1 MLTMRQKKAVTR
13 ELRDRYQ
20 RLSKKEK
27 TIFLNEFI
35 QLTSYNR
42 CYACQVLNMKKEKVL
57 GYMNIAGKRI
67 KYVADNRK
75 IKRKKKKIYGQEVFV
90 ALKEIW
96 KIGDYICSK
105 RLAPFLSE
113 IIPVLE
119 KWGEIKL
126 DTKVR
131 EKLFKISAATID
143 RLLSDTRKRYRIKGR
158 STTRPGSLL
167 KKSIPIRTFAD
178 WDEARPG
185 FFEVDLVSH
194 DGGNTKGDFNQSLNF
209 TDIATGWE
217 EMIAVKNKAQVWVF
231 AGIKR
236 IKERLPFSILGLDS
250 DNGAEFI
257 NAHLIRYCEEHKIT
271 FTRSRPY
278 RKNDSCFVEQKN
290 WSVIRRA
297 VGYARYDTDKE
308 LSILNELYV
317 YLRLYVNFFQPV
329 RKLIKKERIGSKVI
343 KRYDEAKTP
352 YRRVLASPDIEDEIK
367 MKLKS
372 QYAMLNPAELKRKI
386 TKLQDKLLKLNALK
400 QKVREDLLQKS
411 VEPSSRFEYIST

>member
-1 MLTMRQKKAVTR
+1 MLTMRHKKAITK

-20 RLSKKEK
+20 KASKKEK
-27 TIFLNEFI
+27 TMMLNEFI
-35 QLTSYNR
+35 RLTGYNR
-42 CYACQVLNMKKEKVL
+42 CYACQILKKKERVL
-57 GYMNIAGKRI
+57 GYLNIAGKRI
-67 KYVADNRK
+67 KYVADRK
-75 IKRKKKKIYGQEVFV
+75 TKRKKKRFYD
-90 ALKEIW
+90 KEIFMVLK
-96 KIGDYICSK
+96 KIWIICDYICSK

-119 KWGEIKL
+119 KHGEINL
-126 DTKVR
+126 TTKVR
-131 EKLFKISAATID
+131 EKVFKISAATID
-143 RLLSDTRKRYRIKGR
+143 RMLAETRKRYRIKGR

-178 WDEARPG
+178 WDEKVPG

-194 DGGNTKGDFNQSLNF
+194 DGSAVRGDFLQSLNF
-209 TDIATGWE
+209 TDIATGWV

-231 AGIKR
+231 AGIKS
-236 IKERLPFSILGLDS
+236 IKERLPFSILGIDS

-257 NAHLIRYCEEHKIT
+257 NAHLLRYCREEHIT

-290 WSVIRRA
+290 YSVIRRT
-297 VGYARYDTDKE
+297 VGYSRYDTDKE
-308 LSILNELYV
+308 LNTLNELYS

-329 RKLIKKERIGSKVI
+329 RKLIKKERIGSKII

-352 YRRVLASPDIEDEIK
+352 YRRVLASPDILDEIK
-367 MKLKS
+367 VKLKN

-386 TKLQDKLLKLNALK
+386 TKLQNRLLKLNALK
-400 QKVREDLLQKS
+400 QKVREDLLEKS
-411 VEPSSRFEYIST
+411 VESSSSFVYIST

>member
-1 MLTMRQKKAVTR
+1 MRQKKAVTR
-13 ELRDRYQ
+13 ELRDRY
-20 RLSKKEK
+20 RKSSKKEK
-27 TIFLNEFI
+27 TIMLDEFI
-35 QLTSYNR
+35 RLTRHNRSYAAR
-42 CYACQVLNMKKEKVL
+42 VLRLKEVL
-57 GYMNIAGKRI
+57 GYMHIRGKRVRLVRD
-67 KYVADNRK
+67 KRK
-75 IKRKKKKIYGQEVFV
+75 IKRKKKKIYDEGVLV

-96 KIGDYICSK
+96 KICDYICSK
-105 RLAPFLSE
+105 RLAPFLKE

-119 KWGEIKL
+119 KWREINL
-126 DTKVR
+126 SAKVR

-143 RLLSDTRKRYRIKGR
+143 RLLTDTRKRFRIKGR
-158 STTRPGSLL
+158 STTKPGTLL

-178 WDEARPG
+178 WDEAKPG
-185 FFEVDLVSH
+185 FFEADLVSH
-194 DGGNTKGDFNQSLNF
+194 DGGAVRGDFIQSLNF
-209 TDIATGWE
+209 TDISTGWE
-217 EMIAVKNKAQVWVF
+217 EMIAVKNKTQRWVF
-231 AGIKR
+231 SGIET

-329 RKLIKKERIGSKVI
+329 RKLIKKERIGSKVT
-343 KRYDEAKTP
+343 KKYDEAKTP
-352 YRRVLASPDIEDEIK
+352 YRRVLASPDIEDEVK
-367 MKLKS
+367 VKLRKE
-372 QYAMLNPAELKRKI
+372 YGMLNPAELKRKI
-386 TKLQDKLLKLNALK
+386 TKLQNRLLKLNALK

>member
-1 MLTMRQKKAVTR
+1 MLTMRQKKAVTK

-20 RLSKKEK
+20 RASKKEK
-27 TIFLNEFI
+27 TMMLNEFI
-35 QLTSYNR
+35 RLTGYNR
-42 CYACQVLNMKKEKVL
+42 CYACQILKKKERVL
-57 GYMNIAGKRI
+57 GYLNIAGKRI
-67 KYVADNRK
+67 KYVADRK
-75 IKRKKKKIYGQEVFV
+75 TKRKKKRFYD
-90 ALKEIW
+90 KEIFMVLK
-96 KIGDYICSK
+96 KIWIICDYICSK

-119 KWGEIKL
+119 KHGEINL
-126 DTKVR
+126 TTKVR
-131 EKLFKISAATID
+131 EKVFKISAATID
-143 RLLSDTRKRYRIKGR
+143 RMLAETRKRYRIKGR

-178 WDEARPG
+178 WDEKVPG

-194 DGGNTKGDFNQSLNF
+194 DGSAVRGDFLQSLNF
-209 TDIATGWE
+209 TDIATGWV

-231 AGIKR
+231 AGIKS
-236 IKERLPFSILGLDS
+236 IKERLPFSILGIDS

-257 NAHLIRYCEEHKIT
+257 NAHLLRYCREEHIT

-290 WSVIRRA
+290 YSVIRRT
-297 VGYARYDTDKE
+297 VGYSRYDTDKE
-308 LSILNELYV
+308 LNILNELYS

-329 RKLIKKERIGSKVI
+329 RKLIKKERIGSKII

-352 YRRVLASPDIEDEIK
+352 YRRVLASPDILDEIK
-367 MKLKS
+367 VKLKN

-386 TKLQDKLLKLNALK
+386 TKLQNRLLKLNALK
-400 QKVREDLLQKS
+400 QKVREDLLEKS
-411 VEPSSRFEYIST
+411 VESSSSFVYIST

>member
-1 MLTMRQKKAVTR
+1 MLTMRYKKAITK

-20 RLSKKEK
+20 RTFKKEK
-27 TIFLNEFI
+27 TIILNEFI
-35 QLTSYNR
+35 RLTGYNR
-42 CYACQVLNMKKEKVL
+42 SYACQILKKKERVL
-57 GYMNIAGKRI
+57 GYLNIAGKRI
-67 KYVADNRK
+67 KYVADK
-75 IKRKKKKIYGQEVFV
+75 KMKREKKRFYDKEVFI
-90 ALKEIW
+90 ALKRTWI
-96 KIGDYICSK
+96 ICDYICSK

-119 KWGEIKL
+119 KWREIKL
-126 DTKVR
+126 KPKVR

-143 RLLSDTRKRYRIKGR
+143 RLLTDTRKRFRIKGR

-167 KKSIPIRTFAD
+167 KKSILIRTFAD
-178 WDEARPG
+178 WDEKVPG

-194 DGGNTKGDFNQSLNF
+194 DGGAVRGDFNQSLNL
-209 TDIATGWE
+209 TDISTGWE

-231 AGIKR
+231 AGIKN

-250 DNGAEFI
+250 DNGSEFI

-297 VGYARYDTDKE
+297 VGYARYDTDNE
-308 LSILNELYV
+308 LNILNELYG

-343 KRYDEAKTP
+343 KKYDEAKTP
-352 YRRVLASPDIEDEIK
+352 YRRVLACK
-367 MKLKS
+367 
-372 QYAMLNPAELKRKI
+372 
-386 TKLQDKLLKLNALK
+386 
-400 QKVREDLLQKS
+400 
-411 VEPSSRFEYIST
+411 

>member
-1 MLTMRQKKAVTR
+1 MLTMRQKKAVTK
-13 ELRDRYQ
+13 ELKDRYQ
-20 RLSKKEK
+20 RASKKEK
-27 TIFLNEFI
+27 TMLLNELI
-35 QLTSYNR
+35 QLTRYNR
-42 CYACQVLNMKKEKVL
+42 SYAARALRIKEVL
-57 GYMNIAGKRI
+57 GYMNIGAKR
-67 KYVADNRK
+67 VRLVRDNRK
-75 IKRKKKKIYGQEVFV
+75 IKRKKKKIYDQEVLV

-105 RLAPFLSE
+105 RLAPYLSE

-131 EKLFKISAATID
+131 EKLLTISAATID
-143 RLLSDTRKRYRIKGR
+143 RLLADTRKKYQIKGR

-178 WDEARPG
+178 WDEKVPG

-194 DGGNTKGDFNQSLNF
+194 DGGAARGDFLQSLNF

-217 EMIAVKNKAQVWVF
+217 EMIALKNKAQVWVF
-231 AGIKR
+231 AGIKI

-257 NAHLIRYCEEHKIT
+257 NAHLLRYCAEEHIT

-290 WSVIRRA
+290 WSVIRRT
-297 VGYARYDTDKE
+297 VGYGRYDTDNE
-308 LSILNELYV
+308 LNLLNELYG

-352 YRRVLASPDIEDEIK
+352 YRRVLASPDIENEIK
-367 MKLKS
+367 VKLKKE
-372 QYAMLNPAELKRKI
+372 YAMLNPAELKRKI

-400 QKVREDLLQKS
+400 QKAREDLLQKR
-411 VEPSSRFEYIST
+411 VEPLSRFEYIST

>member
-13 ELRDRYQ
+13 ELRKRYQ
-20 RLSKKEK
+20 KARKKEK
-27 TIFLNEFI
+27 TVILDEFI
-35 QLTSYNR
+35 QLTGYNR
-42 CYACQVLNMKKEKVL
+42 CYACQVLNVKKVL
-57 GYMNIAGKRI
+57 GYLNIAGKRI
-67 KYVADNRK
+67 KYIADKRK
-75 IKRKKKKIYGQEVFV
+75 TKRKKKKIYDQEVLV
-90 ALKEIW
+90 ALKELW
-96 KIGDYICSK
+96 KICDYICSK

-113 IIPVLE
+113 IIPALE
-119 KWGEIKL
+119 RWGEIKL
-126 DTKVR
+126 NLKVR

-158 STTRPGSLL
+158 STTRPGTLL

-178 WDEARPG
+178 WDEKVPG

-194 DGGNTKGDFNQSLNF
+194 DGGATRGDFNQSLNF
-209 TDIATGWE
+209 TDIATGWA
-217 EMIAVKNKAQVWVF
+217 EMVAVKNKAQIWVF

-236 IKERLPFSILGLDS
+236 IEGRLPFSILGIDS

-257 NAHLIRYCEEHKIT
+257 NAHLIRYCKEHKIT

-297 VGYARYDTDKE
+297 VGYGRYDTDKE
-308 LSILNELYV
+308 LSILNELYS

-352 YRRVLASPDIEDEIK
+352 YRRVLASPDIEEDIK
-367 MKLKS
+367 VKLREK
-372 QYAMLNPAELKRKI
+372 YAMLNPAELKRNI
-386 TKLQDKLLKLNALK
+386 TKLQNRLLKLNVLK
-400 QKVREDLLQKS
+400 QGVREDLLEKS
-411 VEPSSRFEYIST
+411 VESSSSFVYIST

>member
-297 VGYARYDTDKE
+297 VGYARHDTDKE

>member
-1 MLTMRQKKAVTR
+1 MRQKKAVTR

-20 RLSKKEK
+20 RSSKKEK
-27 TIFLNEFI
+27 SVILNGFI
-35 QLTSYNR
+35 QLTGYNR
-42 CYACQVLNMKKEKVL
+42 CYACQVLNVKKEKVL
-57 GYMNIAGKRI
+57 GYLNIAGKRI
-67 KYVADNRK
+67 KYIADKGK
-75 IKRKKKKIYGQEVFV
+75 IKRKKKKIYDQDVLV

-96 KIGDYICSK
+96 IICDYICSK

-119 KWGEIKL
+119 RWGEIKL
-126 DTKVR
+126 NLKVR

-158 STTRPGSLL
+158 STTRPGTLL

-178 WDEARPG
+178 WDEKVPG

-194 DGGNTKGDFNQSLNF
+194 DGGATRGDFNQSLNF
-209 TDIATGWE
+209 TDISTGWE
-217 EMIAVKNKAQVWVF
+217 EMVAVKNKAQVWVF
-231 AGIKR
+231 AGIKG
-236 IKERLPFSILGLDS
+236 IKERLPFSILGIDS
-250 DNGAEFI
+250 DNGSEFI
-257 NAHLIRYCEEHKIT
+257 NAHLIRYCEKEHIT

-297 VGYARYDTDKE
+297 VGYGRYDTDKE
-308 LSILNELYV
+308 LSILNELYS

-343 KRYDEAKTP
+343 KKYDQAKTP
-352 YRRVLASPDIEDEIK
+352 YRRVLASPDIKEEIK
-367 MKLKS
+367 VKLKN

-386 TKLQDKLLKLNALK
+386 TKLQNKLLKLNALK
-400 QKVREDLLQKS
+400 QGVREDLLEKS
-411 VEPSSRFEYIST
+411 VESSSSFVYIST

>member
-1 MLTMRQKKAVTR
+1 MRQKKAVTK
-13 ELRDRYQ
+13 ELKDRYQ
-20 RLSKKEK
+20 RASKKEK
-27 TIFLNEFI
+27 TMMLNEFLR
-35 QLTSYNR
+35 LTGYNR
-42 CYACQVLNMKKEKVL
+42 CYACQILKKKEIVL
-57 GYMNIAGKRI
+57 GYLNIAGKRI
-67 KYVADNRK
+67 KYITDKRK
-75 IKRKKKKIYGQEVFV
+75 IKRKKKKIYDQEVLV

-96 KIGDYICSK
+96 KICDYICSK

-119 KWGEIKL
+119 RWGEIKL
-126 DTKVR
+126 NLKVR
-131 EKLFKISAATID
+131 EKLGKISAATID
-143 RLLSDTRKRYRIKGR
+143 RLLADTRKRYRIKGR
-158 STTRPGSLL
+158 STTRPGTLL

-178 WDEARPG
+178 WNEKVPG

-194 DGGNTKGDFNQSLNF
+194 DGGATRGDFNQSLNF
-209 TDIATGWE
+209 TDISTGWE
-217 EMIAVKNKAQVWVF
+217 EMVAVKNKAQVWVF
-231 AGIKR
+231 AGIKN
-236 IKERLPFSILGLDS
+236 IKERLPFSMLGIDS

-257 NAHLIRYCEEHKIT
+257 NAHLIRYCKEHKIT

-297 VGYARYDTDKE
+297 VGYGRYDTDKE
-308 LSILNELYV
+308 LNTLNKLYG

-352 YRRVLASPDIEDEIK
+352 YRRVLVSTDIEDEVK
-367 MKLKS
+367 VKLRKE
-372 QYAMLNPAELKRKI
+372 YDMLNPAELKRKI
-386 TKLQDKLLKLNALK
+386 TKLQNKLLKLNALK
-400 QKVREDLLQKS
+400 QKVREDLVEKS